1 MREDHMSS
9 AEAIGILARMI
20 STRHDLT
27 LDEITA
33 LKIWMRR
40 AEKRVVDLARN
51 KCHRRERLAARE
63 VAEQPAPEVER

>member
-1 MREDHMSS
+1 MREDHMSN

-33 LKIWMRR
+33 LRIGMRR

-51 KCHRRERLAARE
+51 KFHRRERLAARE
-63 VAEQPAPEVER
+63 AAEPAPEVAE